1 MWIFELFERL
11 LFYVAQIG
19 TRSGFP
25 DPLSPKEE
33 QELLLRMQSGDGE
46 ARCSLI
52 EHNLRLVA
60 HIAKKYASGPD
71 ADDLISIGTIGLI
84 KAVNTYDPSKSVR
97 LAAYASRCIENEIL
111 MHLRA
116 AKRRKNDISLQEPV
130 GSDKE
135 GNEISLMDIL
145 SPDSRD
151 AADSIDYLLHRDQLR
166 AALSALPKRE
176 RTVIALRYGLGTR
189 RLTQKQVASLLGISR
204 SYVSRL
210 EKKAIERMRGV
221 FFPRGGK
228 E

>member
-1 MWIFELFERL
+1 MSNLCIRWER
-11 LFYVAQIG
+11 
-19 TRSGFP
+19 
-25 DPLSPKEE
+25 
-33 QELLLRMQSGDGE
+33 
-46 ARCSLI
+46 
-52 EHNLRLVA
+52 
-60 HIAKKYASGPD
+60 IA
-71 ADDLISIGTIGLI
+71 
-84 KAVNTYDPSKSVR
+84 
-97 LAAYASRCIENEIL
+97 NEIL

-166 AALSALPKRE
+166 AALSALPERE